1 MSALP
6 TDTGRLEMPDP
17 VGVDRPGLL
26 VRCALRLARLGF
38 TRSEEAAQLLTEEP
52 LLLWDVETNAAV
64 DDGAAAI
71 VAALGRA
78 ANPDEALAAL
88 ARLAEALGPRGTLR
102 ASLNVDAALR
112 RRLMGALGASLELGA
127 YLFHYPTAW
136 VALAGAAQIDP
147 GGSWRAM
154 AASVGADVH
163 DPVTGSGGAA
173 ARLTGREAST
183 ALRAAYRRQM
193 LAIAGRDLA
202 GELPVEDVTAAL
214 TELAGATLQ
223 AALAVAAAEIRDP
236 SGGDASGGDAS
247 GGDPS
252 GGDASGG
259 DPSGGDASGGD
270 PSGGGPGFHL
280 AVIAMGKTGGRE
292 LNYVSDVDVVFVA
305 EPAGDSS
312 VEQALAAASAMASRM
327 MRLCGQ
333 AVWPVDAAL
342 RPEGKDGPLVR
353 TLASHVAYYQRWAST
368 WEFQALLKA
377 RPIAGD
383 VALGQRY
390 VDAVAPFVWTAAE
403 RPDFVADVQAMRR
416 RVVAH
421 VPTAV
426 AAREIKLG
434 PGGLRD
440 VEFAVQLL
448 QLVHGRGDES
458 LRARGTLPALNAL
471 RDGGFIGR
479 DDAVSLADAY
489 RFLRAVEHRLQ
500 LARLRRTHTVPED
513 PLEVARLARA
523 MGFRADV
530 RGDATAVWRSEWD
543 LHAREVRRLHEKLFY
558 RPLLAAVARVPG
570 AELRLS
576 PVEAQ
581 RRLAALGFGH
591 PDRALQHIDAL
602 TAGLSRRAAIQRTLL
617 PVLLAEFS
625 DSPDPDAGL
634 LRYRRV
640 SDTAGNTPWYL
651 RTLRDESRVVDR
663 LAFLL
668 GTSKYVADLLTAAPD
683 ALQVLSGDEDIRL
696 QSREQLGVAMRDTAA
711 RQDGFDAAV
720 RSIRAVRRTELV
732 RIAAADLLGQTADG
746 DEVAHGLSATMDA
759 TLSIALDLAVSSI
772 TAEHGWPAP
781 PARMAVIAMGR
792 LGGHELGYGSDA
804 DVLFVYEVAG
814 PEGAGSEAARPTVS
828 GGTTEEERAARF
840 AQEVARRLRASL
852 SAPAGDPPVQVD
864 ANLRPE
870 GRDGPLARSLASYAA
885 YYRRW
890 SSGWEAQALL
900 RARPFA
906 GDADLGRRFCALIE
920 PLRYPADGLA
930 PEAVLE
936 IRRLKARIDSE
947 RMPRG
952 ADPAT
957 HTKLGRGGLGD
968 VEWTAQLLQLR
979 HAGRVEALRTTGTVD
994 ALRAASA
1001 AGILGETDART
1012 LIRSW
1017 RMATRTRNAIM
1028 LVGGKADDQL
1038 PAPGPA
1044 LIAVGRALG
1053 YPADFEPGQLDN
1065 DYRRTAR
1072 RARAVV
1078 ERVFYAD

>member
-1 MSALP
+1 MSSLP
-6 TDTGRLEMPDP
+6 ADAGRLDMPDP
-17 VGVDRPGLL
+17 VVIDRPGLL

-38 TRSEEAAQLLTEEP
+38 TRSDEAALLLTEEP
-52 LLLWDVETNAAV
+52 LLLWDVKTNAAV

-88 ARLAEALGPRGTLR
+88 ARLADALGPRGTLR

-112 RRLMGALGASLELGA
+112 GRLLGALGASLELGA
-127 YLFHYPTAW
+127 YLLHYPTAW
-136 VALAGAAQIDP
+136 VVLAGAAQIDP
-147 GGSWRAM
+147 AGSWRAM

-163 DPVTGSGGAA
+163 DPVTGSGGTA

-202 GELPVEDVTAAL
+202 GELSVEEVTAAL

-223 AALAVAAAEIRDP
+223 AALAVAAAEIR
-236 SGGDASGGDAS
+236 A
-247 GGDPS
+247 
-252 GGDASGG
+252 
-259 DPSGGDASGGD
+259 
-270 PSGGGPGFHL
+270 PSGGGPAFDL

-305 EPAGDSS
+305 EPARSGRAEPARSDTAEPARSDTAEPARPDTAEPAVETS
-312 VEQALAAASAMASRM
+312 VEAALAAASAMASRM
-327 MRLCGQ
+327 MRLCAR

-390 VDAVAPFVWTAAE
+390 VDAVAPFIWTAAE

-421 VPTAV
+421 VPAAV

-513 PLEVARLARA
+513 PVEVARLARA

-558 RPLLAAVARVPG
+558 RPLLTAVARVPG

-576 PVEAQ
+576 PAEAE
-581 RRLAALGFGH
+581 RRLAALGFVD

-683 ALQVLSGDEDIRL
+683 ALQVLSGDEDIRM
-696 QSREQLGVAMRDTAA
+696 QSRDQLGVAMRDSAA

-746 DEVAHGLSATMDA
+746 DEVAQGLSATMDS
-759 TLSIALDLAVSSI
+759 TLSVALDLAVSSI
-772 TAEHGWPAP
+772 TAEHGWVAP
-781 PARMAVIAMGR
+781 PARMALIAMGR
-792 LGGHELGYGSDA
+792 LGGYELGYGSDA

-814 PEGAGSEAARPTVS
+814 HDAARNGVAGPRS
-828 GGTTEEERAARF
+828 EEELAARF

-852 SAPAGDPPVQVD
+852 GAPGGDPPVEVD

-900 RARPFA
+900 RARSFA
-906 GDADLGRRFCALIE
+906 GDPDLGRRFCALIE
-920 PLRYPADGLA
+920 PLRYPADGLS

-979 HAGRVEALRTTGTVD
+979 HAGKVEALRTTGTVD
-994 ALRAASA
+994 ALRAASD
-1001 AGILGETDART
+1001 AGLISEPDART

-1038 PAPGPA
+1038 PVPGPA

-1053 YPADFEPGQLDN
+1053 YATDFEPGQLDN